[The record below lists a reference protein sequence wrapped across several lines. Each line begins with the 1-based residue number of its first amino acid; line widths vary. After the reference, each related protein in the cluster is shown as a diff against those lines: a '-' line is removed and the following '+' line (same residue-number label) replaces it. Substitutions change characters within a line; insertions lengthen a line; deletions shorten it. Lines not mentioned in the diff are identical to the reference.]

1 MIVGLLVRSSMNA
14 APPNRIVN
22 DTGTKLV
29 ETRTPIHGL
38 TSHNSRFDREIDTAS
53 HETAGSPD
61 EAKHNP
67 ESALRMAS
75 PA

>member
-1 MIVGLLVRSSMNA
+1 MIAGLLVRSSMDA

-38 TSHNSRFDREIDTAS
+38 TSHNSRFDREIDNRFA
-53 HETAGSPD
+53 
-61 EAKHNP
+61 
-67 ESALRMAS
+67 
-75 PA
+75 

>member
-1 MIVGLLVRSSMNA
+1 MNA

-38 TSHNSRFDREIDTAS
+38 TSHNSRSEQDIDSRFA
-53 HETAGSPD
+53 
-61 EAKHNP
+61 
-67 ESALRMAS
+67 
-75 PA
+75 